1 MWSFWV
7 EGRASS
13 HHFHRCPSPAPP
25 TSQQNMTLDTCRWS
39 PETAATEKAQPPGR
53 SCSGFW
59 RVTDRDLSTPMDM
72 HECAHTHRHTQI
84 DTHTHTYMSMHSHTH
99 RHTYTY
105 TYVNTH
111 TYMSIY
117 THIHS
122 TPASG
127 TMLPASLLPRI
138 LSADSLL
145 PADLAVN
152 QVDCLT
158 VFCLLFHG
166 CHHLVTSPLGRGSR
180 STGKKKK
187 NEARNSLRK
196 EVDRQTA
203 HHSVPT
209 LSEPAY
215 SLSTVDKTKA
225 GVTFLIHNKHEII
238 SRT

>member
-13 HHFHRCPSPAPP
+13 HHFYRCPSPAPP
-25 TSQQNMTLDTCRWS
+25 TPQQNMTLDTCRWS

-59 RVTDRDLSTPMDM
+59 RVTDRDLSSPMDM
-72 HECAHTHRHTQI
+72 YACARTHRHTQI
-84 DTHTHTYMSMHSHTH
+84 DAHTHTYMSMHSHTH
-99 RHTYTY
+99 RHTYTH

-117 THIHS
+117 TAPQLQAPCFQHHCC
-122 TPASG
+122 
-127 TMLPASLLPRI
+127 

-166 CHHLVTSPLGRGSR
+166 CHRLVTSPLGRGSR

-187 NEARNSLRK
+187 NEARNSL
-196 EVDRQTA
+196 
-203 HHSVPT
+203 
-209 LSEPAY
+209 
-215 SLSTVDKTKA
+215 
-225 GVTFLIHNKHEII
+225 
-238 SRT
+238 